1 MNISTVVEPSVDLA
15 LKKKLERR
23 GTVIH
28 EQPATEAVAARLEQF
43 LSRRLDGPF
52 RIENL
57 QRLAGGASKEQYV
70 FDLTEGGESR
80 RMVLRMDPP
89 GSMVETPRR
98 REFEVLQAVSQILPV
113 PAMHWVAEDEIELG
127 APSLVCGYVTG
138 AASARDAKKTAS
150 GLGTVYGRVLRE
162 QLAPQFVEHLAA
174 LHTFDWS
181 QAEFSAF
188 ERPRPGTTDAV
199 DWRLASIDRAW
210 AEDSFSAHPVIALT
224 REWLWRHR
232 PPVDHVSVVHGDY
245 RNGNFLFDE
254 DRGEITAI
262 LDWELTYLGDRH
274 HDLAYAMMDGWGEV
288 DAETGD
294 FYCSALIR
302 RDEFI
307 AEYERRSG
315 LTVDRDR
322 LEYYTVLNMYWAA
335 VALVA
340 TGPRNSAE
348 RLTHLDAMQT
358 FLAGLGAFYLDQLL
372 AIVGEDQETNR

>member
-1 MNISTVVEPSVDLA
+1 MNVGTVVEPSVDLA
-15 LKKKLERR
+15 LKKKMERR
-23 GTVIH
+23 GAVIH
-28 EQPATEAVAARLEQF
+28 EQPAIEAVARRLEQF
-43 LSRRLDGPF
+43 LRRRLDGPF
-52 RIENL
+52 RIEHL

-70 FDLTEGGESR
+70 FDLVADGESR

-98 REFEVLQAVSQILPV
+98 REFEVLKAVSQTLPV
-113 PAMHWVAEDEIELG
+113 PEMHWVAEDESELG
-127 APSLVCGYVTG
+127 APSLICGHVTG
-138 AASARDAKKTAS
+138 SASARDAKKTAS
-150 GLGTVYGRVLRE
+150 GLGTVYGSALRAR
-162 QLAPQFVEHLAA
+162 LAPQFVEHLAA

-181 QAEFSAF
+181 QSELGSF
-188 ERPRPGTTDAV
+188 EKPRPGTTDAV

-210 AEDSFSAHPVIALT
+210 HEDSFSAHPVITLT
-224 REWLWRHR
+224 KEWLWRHR

-288 DAETGD
+288 DPETGA

-302 RDEFI
+302 KEEFI
-307 AEYERRSG
+307 SDYERRSG

-372 AIVGEDQETNR
+372 AIVGEHQETNR